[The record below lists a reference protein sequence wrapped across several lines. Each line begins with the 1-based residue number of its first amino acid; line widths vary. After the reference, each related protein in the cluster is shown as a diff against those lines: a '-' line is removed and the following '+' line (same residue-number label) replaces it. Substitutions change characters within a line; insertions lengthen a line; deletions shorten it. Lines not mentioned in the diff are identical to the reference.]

1 MIISRGVLSNHK
13 IGNIMNA
20 PKEVVKQSSS
30 VQKDYP
36 YRQKGRALQNNR
48 APLANLL
55 YQEAQLS

>member
-1 MIISRGVLSNHK
+1 
-13 IGNIMNA
+13 MNA